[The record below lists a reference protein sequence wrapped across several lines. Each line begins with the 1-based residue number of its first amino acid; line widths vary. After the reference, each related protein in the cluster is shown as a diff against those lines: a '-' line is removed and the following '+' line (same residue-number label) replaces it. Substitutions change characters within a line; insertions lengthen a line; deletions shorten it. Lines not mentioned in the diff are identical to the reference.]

1 MFWLLWV
8 SIYVQK
14 DNERNLSDT
23 TNLFIH
29 LFIHF
34 LIISFLCSLRN
45 YLWNITFCLV
55 LSRKCTLAPGP
66 GLQGI
71 YHQVLN
77 CEAQVTSEENSLWDV
92 PRPIPVPP
100 THGHTRTHRK
110 QDFKAEED
118 SETWRGEMTFQIW
131 KPLPQ
136 GKKGQ
141 ACLGQDCAGGK
152 SLCAG
157 HCVLLLAPILTRQS
171 MGARRM
177 SPASQNP
184 WCTVLR

>member
-1 MFWLLWV
+1 M
-8 SIYVQK
+8 S
-14 DNERNLSDT
+14 
-23 TNLFIH
+23 
-29 LFIHF
+29 
-34 LIISFLCSLRN
+34 
-45 YLWNITFCLV
+45 
-55 LSRKCTLAPGP
+55 APGP

-71 YHQVLN
+71 CHWSLN
-77 CEAQVTSEENSLWDV
+77 YEVMSEENSLWDV

-100 THGHTRTHRK
+100 THGHTRTHRE

-118 SETWRGEMTFQIW
+118 SEPWRGEVTFQIW

-177 SPASQNP
+177 GPASQTSGALCSGRDTWSLVEP
-184 WCTVLR
+184 LLGSPLAGEGSRYLGSKSLLRREH